1 MAGEAPSRRGGREI
15 LCVFNSFLSPGPALG
30 SAQGKGGRLNC
41 SVLWLCALPCYFGF
55 LCARYH
61 HTSLE
66 KREIICLCSSGWE
79 LAPPTETWIH
89 FLCPTRFLQGS
100 CWKPLPHTHV
110 SLPENFTLLSR
121 VRNKPYDVFGCWLN
135 ETNLISGN
143 LHRIGRIT
151 SCSVLWLNNAFQVSC
166 LPPSVTGSAASCW
179 LLGKG
184 ELQGRMAQSSCP
196 PCLSPLTCP
205 QDPELEAILA

>member
-1 MAGEAPSRRGGREI
+1 M
-15 LCVFNSFLSPGPALG
+15 
-30 SAQGKGGRLNC
+30 
-41 SVLWLCALPCYFGF
+41 LWLCALPCYFGF
-55 LCARYH
+55 PCARYH

-66 KREIICLCSSGWE
+66 KREIICFCSSGWE
-79 LAPPTETWIH
+79 LDGGWQCCFSASPTETWIH
-89 FLCPTRFLQGS
+89 FPCPTWFLQGS
-100 CWKPLPHTHV
+100 CWKSLPHTHV

-166 LPPSVTGSAASCW
+166 LPSSFTGSAASCW
-179 LLGKG
+179 LLEEGK
-184 ELQGRMAQSSCP
+184 LQGRMAQSSCP

-205 QDPELEAILA
+205 QDPELEATLA